1 MALEAVALVT
11 HFFQVAFRAV
21 IHLHTIP
28 GILFDPPDILAP
40 DITAVAGN
48 SIFFIGPRR

>member
-1 MALEAVALVT
+1 VALKAVTLVT
-11 HFFQVAFRAV
+11 HFFLVTFRAV

-28 GILFDPPDILAP
+28 GILFDAPGILAP

-48 SIFFIGPRR
+48 SIFFIGS

>member
-11 HFFQVAFRAV
+11 HLFLVTIRTI

-28 GILFDPPDILAP
+28 GILFDSPDILAP

-48 SIFFIGPRR
+48 SIFLIGP